1 MPLLSL
7 IIAAQALSAPAAVP
21 PCRPSHL
28 RLSVDGRDG
37 DFNGMSHSGT
47 ALMIRNLGP
56 DCMLPALPVVSL
68 RDTHGRALPAARR
81 APVGMHPGPVM
92 LPVRLGAGHQAE
104 TDLRWV
110 AGPVF
115 AHNRTV
121 KPASLTVQIGT
132 GTLRA
137 PVKALLYGEAG
148 KPVAFD
154 QTPLH
159 VVEGMPAG

>member
-7 IIAAQALSAPAAVP
+7 MIAAQALSAPAALP

-110 AGPVF
+110 AGPV
-115 AHNRTV
+115 ARAPCARRSRRCCTV
-121 KPASLTVQIGT
+121 RPASRSRSIRRRCTSS
-132 GTLRA
+132 RA
-137 PVKALLYGEAG
+137 CPRGDDPPIDML
-148 KPVAFD
+148 
-154 QTPLH
+154 
-159 VVEGMPAG
+159 

>member
-7 IIAAQALSAPAAVP
+7 MIAAQALSASAALP
-21 PCRPSHL
+21 PCRLSYL
-28 RLSVDGRDG
+28 RVSVGGRDG

-47 ALMIRNLGP
+47 ALMIRNLGA
-56 DCMLPALPVVSL
+56 DCMLPALPVISL
-68 RDTHGRALPAARR
+68 RDAHGRALPAMRR

-92 LPVRLGAGHQAE
+92 LPVRLAAGHQAE

-115 AHNRTV
+115 AHNRAV
-121 KPASLTVQIGT
+121 KPTRLTVQIGA
-132 GTLRA
+132 GTLHTPITA
-137 PVKALLYGEAG
+137 TLYGEAG
-148 KPVAFD
+148 KPVAFE

-159 VVEGMPAG
+159 VVEGMPAR